1 MTTLDRMGMELRALH
16 LREGQRMAR
25 HLFTHVMATQVI
37 RPGRSEEEIDNRIA
51 LIAREE
57 FGVRAA
63 GLVGRRFV
71 RSGSDTVVGGR
82 WPERVIGAQDL
93 VVLDFEPLLVPY
105 ETGFA
110 RTVVLGDGLPHR
122 RLVHDLAVVA
132 AGARDAFRADDSI
145 TGRELYAKVRGLAA
159 EAGRSLGVRHC
170 GRLTGTAPAPHAEA
184 TRPEVFI
191 GPDNDRPLRRT
202 LEEGWRAH
210 WILQVHLVDGH
221 RGHAAV
227 HTELLDL
234 V

>member
-1 MTTLDRMGMELRALH
+1 MATLNRMDVGLRALH
-16 LREGQRMAR
+16 LLEGQRLAQR
-25 HLFTHVMATQVI
+25 LFAQVI
-37 RPGRSEEEIDNRIA
+37 ATEVIKPGRSEEEVDNRIA
-51 LIAREE
+51 LIAREV
-57 FGVRAA
+57 FGVRA
-63 GLVGRRFV
+63 GRVGRRFV
-71 RSGSDTVVGGR
+71 RSGSDTVVGGP
-82 WPERVIGAQDL
+82 WPERVIGAEDL
-93 VVLDFEPLLVPY
+93 VVLDFESLLAPY

-110 RTVVLGDGLPHR
+110 RTVALGDGLGRP

-132 AGARDAFRADDSI
+132 AGARDAFRADDAI
-145 TGRELYAKVRGLAA
+145 TGRALYAEVRSLAA
-159 EAGRSLGVRHC
+159 RADRSLGAWHC

-210 WILQVHLVDGH
+210 WILQIHLVDEQ